1 MNSLKK
7 FAQVKLSRHQQKDI
21 SGGYYPPKDN
31 DKNFCDCD
39 SGRHPEYTPKD
50 ILDCLTGEWGN
61 CSDRNN
67 NNQKG

>member
-21 SGGYYPPKDN
+21 SGGYPLKDN

-39 SGRHPEYTPKD
+39 PRRHPEYTPDD

-61 CSDRNN
+61 CSGGNSL
-67 NNQKG
+67 KG